1 MKIASICFCNL
12 LRKSGSWVSHFFRAW
27 PGGPTLPNTRA
38 DCCIYMPQ
46 PHPRTKNE
54 TGLKPIFSII
64 KFKNHIPP
72 LCQRVARSLCAA
84 RRFTHH
90 GSINFGS
97 PDLLSS
103 GSEIASHTHSSLGPH
118 SGVSATLHSMSESL
132 QQPRGNPEWMVVVEL
147 VRRIVVRPQYC

>member
-38 DCCIYMPQ
+38 DCCMPQ

-54 TGLKPIFSII
+54 TGLKPILSII
-64 KFKNHIPP
+64 KFKNRIPP
-72 LCQRVARSLCAA
+72 LCQRVARSLCRA
-84 RRFTHH
+84 TLHT
-90 GSINFGS
+90 STNFGS

-132 QQPRGNPEWMVVVEL
+132 QQPRGNPEWMVVEL
-147 VRRIVVRPQYC
+147 VTTNLDLSTADFSVKS